1 MQEKVAYAAGD
12 TASCLFYSSFAQF
25 LMFFY
30 TDVFG
35 ISAAAAGTMFL
46 VTRLWDTANDPIMGM
61 IADRTRSRHGKF
73 RPWLIWSLPGLMIAA
88 VLTFTT
94 PDLGLTGKLIWAYAT
109 YTLAG
114 MAYTAI
120 NVPYSALMG
129 VMSSHSEERTVL
141 SSFRFLGAFTGS
153 LIVQGTMLWLV
164 AHLGQGNEQRG
175 FQLTMVVYAALAG
188 LLFYFTFAKTRERV
202 QPPPSEKHST
212 KQDLHDLLHNGP
224 WLALCGLG
232 VLTLIWISIRNAA
245 IVYYF
250 KYYIGSQNMAS
261 GFLVAGTVAS
271 LAGVACTKYATRLF
285 RDKRRAYIGISLLTA
300 VTIGLFHFI
309 GPSNIGLLF
318 GLQIVGSFISGP
330 LMPLTWAMFA
340 DTADYAEYR
349 FGRRSTG
356 LIFSAGTFSQKFGW
370 TIGGAAAG
378 WMLAWFGF
386 KANLEQAPDT
396 LHGIVLLMGVVPAA
410 IAALTAVGVLFY
422 KIDGAMEKEIEAA
435 VLKHAASK

>member
-1 MQEKVAYAAGD
+1 
-12 TASCLFYSSFAQF
+12 
-25 LMFFY
+25 
-30 TDVFG
+30 
-35 ISAAAAGTMFL
+35 
-46 VTRLWDTANDPIMGM
+46 
-61 IADRTRSRHGKF
+61 
-73 RPWLIWSLPGLMIAA
+73 
-88 VLTFTT
+88 
-94 PDLGLTGKLIWAYAT
+94 
-109 YTLAG
+109 
-114 MAYTAI
+114 
-120 NVPYSALMG
+120 
-129 VMSSHSEERTVL
+129 MS
-141 SSFRFLGAFTGS
+141 
-153 LIVQGTMLWLV
+153 
-164 AHLGQGNEQRG
+164 
-175 FQLTMVVYAALAG
+175 
-188 LLFYFTFAKTRERV
+188 
-202 QPPPSEKHST
+202 
-212 KQDLHDLLHNGP
+212 
-224 WLALCGLG
+224 
-232 VLTLIWISIRNAA
+232 
-245 IVYYF
+245 
-250 KYYIGSQNMAS
+250 
-261 GFLVAGTVAS
+261 AS